1 MRRKLQSEQSRII
14 EQRKKQIEILE
25 VSKIIAQKLTIKDV
39 TSEKKTSE
47 EAVMYIKL
55 KMYIIEE

>member
-39 TSEKKTSE
+39 TSEKKQ
-47 EAVMYIKL
+47 VK
-55 KMYIIEE
+55 KR